1 MKYGYVL
8 ATIAAALMIMGCEEY
23 REIPAG
29 YIGKV
34 LTPTGWE
41 KGIREAGQV
50 DIQAPFG
57 NGTYNTLV
65 LLEATSVAIK
75 EHFGKADANQED
87 DRVIIGKTPS
97 TVDFYVRCMVGTDL
111 DIRNAIFAQITP
123 RALKENERVSVITVE
138 MIYAQF
144 AKMDV
149 RSGVRRVLSK
159 YPDIYYVQSHLD
171 SVNDAGATMV
181 ISAFKASGVPLLMQN
196 SQFSNIKMDETVWAA
211 ENQKQAAL
219 AQVEAITK
227 IGQALRANPEY
238 MLFKKYDTYKEIA
251 AQQKEVS
258 FTIID
263 GQPNGIVVK

>member
-1 MKYGYVL
+1 MKSSFLV
-8 ATIAAALMIMGCEEY
+8 AVIALMFIGCQEY

-29 YIGKV
+29 FVGKI

-50 DIQAPFG
+50 DIQQRNS

-75 EHFGKADANQED
+75 EHFGKAEAAGGED

-97 TVDFYVRCMVGTDL
+97 TVDFYVRCMVADDAAT
-111 DIRNAIFAQITP
+111 RNSIFAQMTP
-123 RALKENERVSVITVE
+123 TSCGDRVSKITVD
-138 MIYAQF
+138 MIYNQF
-144 AKMDV
+144 ARMDV
-149 RSGVRRVLSK
+149 RSGVRKVLSK

-171 SVNDAGATMV
+171 TVNDNGATMV

-251 AQQKEVS
+251 SQQKEVS

-263 GQPNGIVVK
+263 GQPGGIVLPK